1 MNILYEHENPEFS
14 SQSDE
19 QADNYRQI
27 DDSVRPRSLQE
38 FIGQTELRTN
48 LNVYLQAARER
59 RQAMDHTL
67 FYGNPGLGKTTLSQ
81 IMASELGVN
90 IVSTSGP
97 VIERS
102 GDLAAILTNLGRHDI
117 LFIDEIH
124 RLPASVEE
132 VLYPAL
138 EDFKL
143 DLVIGQGPGARTVKL
158 DLEPFTLVGATTRI
172 GLLSSPLRD
181 RFGVIMR
188 LEFYTPQE
196 LAQVVKRTA
205 AILSVPISPE
215 GAMEI
220 GRRAR
225 GTPRIANR
233 LLRRVRDYVLV
244 DGGGVVG
251 AEEAAR
257 ALNRMDVD
265 QCGLDQMDRRLLEVM
280 IEHYD
285 GGPVGLKTLAA
296 AVAEDE
302 RTIEDIFEPY
312 LMQCGF
318 IKRTSRGRMVTARA
332 YKHLKLLG

>member
-117 LFIDEIH
+117 LFID
-124 RLPASVEE
+124 
-132 VLYPAL
+132 
-138 EDFKL
+138 
-143 DLVIGQGPGARTVKL
+143 
-158 DLEPFTLVGATTRI
+158 
-172 GLLSSPLRD
+172 
-181 RFGVIMR
+181 
-188 LEFYTPQE
+188 
-196 LAQVVKRTA
+196 
-205 AILSVPISPE
+205 
-215 GAMEI
+215 
-220 GRRAR
+220 
-225 GTPRIANR
+225 
-233 LLRRVRDYVLV
+233 
-244 DGGGVVG
+244 
-251 AEEAAR
+251 
-257 ALNRMDVD
+257 
-265 QCGLDQMDRRLLEVM
+265 
-280 IEHYD
+280 
-285 GGPVGLKTLAA
+285 
-296 AVAEDE
+296 
-302 RTIEDIFEPY
+302 
-312 LMQCGF
+312 
-318 IKRTSRGRMVTARA
+318 
-332 YKHLKLLG
+332 

>member
-1 MNILYEHENPEFS
+1 MSILYEQENSEFTA
-14 SQSDE
+14 
-19 QADNYRQI
+19 QADNFRQM
-27 DDSVRPRSLQE
+27 DDSVRPRSLEE
-38 FIGQTELRTN
+38 FIGQAELRTN
-48 LNVYLQAARER
+48 LKVYLQAARER

-81 IMASELGVN
+81 IMAAELGVN

-102 GDLAAILTNLGRHDI
+102 GDLAAILTNLGRHDL

-124 RLPASVEE
+124 RLPPVVEE

-143 DLVIGQGPGARTVKL
+143 DLVIGQGPGARTVKI

-181 RFGVIMR
+181 RFGVILR

-196 LAQVVKRTA
+196 LAQVVTRTA
-205 AILSVPISPE
+205 AILGVPISPE
-215 GAMEI
+215 GALEI

-244 DGGGVVG
+244 DGGSLVGVDQ
-251 AEEAAR
+251 AAK
-257 ALNRMDVD
+257 ALERMDVD
-265 QCGLDQMDRRLLEVM
+265 ECGLDQMDRRLLETM
-280 IEHYD
+280 IKHYD

-318 IKRTSRGRMVTARA
+318 LKRTSRGRMVTAKA
-332 YKHLKLLG
+332 YKHLNMLG

>member
-1 MNILYEHENPEFS
+1 MSILYEHENPDFAA
-14 SQSDE
+14 
-19 QADNYRQI
+19 QADNFRQM
-27 DDSVRPRSLQE
+27 DDSVRPRSLEE
-38 FIGQTELRTN
+38 FIGQAELRTN
-48 LNVYLQAARER
+48 LKVYLQAARER

-81 IMASELGVN
+81 IMAAELGVN

-102 GDLAAILTNLGRHDI
+102 GDLAAILTNLGRHDL

-124 RLPASVEE
+124 RLPPVVEE

-143 DLVIGQGPGARTVKL
+143 DLVIGQGPGARTVKI

-181 RFGVIMR
+181 RFGVILR

-196 LAQVVKRTA
+196 LAQVVTRTA
-205 AILSVPISPE
+205 AILGVPISPE
-215 GAMEI
+215 GALEI

-244 DGGGVVG
+244 DGGSLVG
-251 AEEAAR
+251 
-257 ALNRMDVD
+257 VD
-265 QCGLDQMDRRLLEVM
+265 Q
-280 IEHYD
+280 
-285 GGPVGLKTLAA
+285 AA
-296 AVAEDE
+296 
-302 RTIEDIFEPY
+302 
-312 LMQCGF
+312 
-318 IKRTSRGRMVTARA
+318 
-332 YKHLKLLG
+332 